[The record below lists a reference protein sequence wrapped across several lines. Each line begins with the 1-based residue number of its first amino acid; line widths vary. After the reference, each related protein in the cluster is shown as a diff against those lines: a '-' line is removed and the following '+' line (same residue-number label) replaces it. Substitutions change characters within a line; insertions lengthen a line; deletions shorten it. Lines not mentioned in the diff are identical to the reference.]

1 MLGLTLESRGL
12 EVAWKELAGSEEQR
26 LATIVGLWV
35 VEAEV
40 GLPGLLVLLLPPL
53 PLFFLC
59 LAVVGAGGWVCSLC
73 FVCM

>member
-26 LATIVGLWV
+26 LATLVDVEVGI
-35 VEAEV
+35 ADV
-40 GLPGLLVLLLPPL
+40 GLPGLLLLLSLPL

-59 LAVVGAGGWVCSLC
+59 LAVVGAGGLVCSLC
-73 FVCM
+73 LVCM